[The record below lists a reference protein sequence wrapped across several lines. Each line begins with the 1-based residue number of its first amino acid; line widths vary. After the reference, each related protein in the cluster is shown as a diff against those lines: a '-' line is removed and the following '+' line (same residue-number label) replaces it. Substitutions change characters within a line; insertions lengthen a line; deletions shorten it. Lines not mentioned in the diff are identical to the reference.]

1 MPENRIVCFSIRPL
15 EKRVSQSSQELI
27 CLGFVVAMV
36 TLSVPLAQIPL
47 IKDCL

>member
-1 MPENRIVCFSIRPL
+1 MNIDIKLWTLSD
-15 EKRVSQSSQELI
+15 SDGSI

-47 IKDCL
+47 IKDCH